1 MVNDSVLE
9 RIRKLLA
16 LARGSTNDNEAANAF
31 AQAQTL
37 LSRHKLDA
45 AQVELTTGVPQVS
58 EPILN
63 SSVPLYSG
71 KRVIH
76 WKSSLANEIA
86 RLNACKLYINNSI
99 KGIEYRLIGR
109 QSDIDIVSYLF
120 DSIVSQIEAA
130 SALAL
135 YQGKG
140 HGKTFTNNFKHAASA
155 EVIRR
160 LIEAKNSVQTEFA
173 KTNGTAAMVLVDSRM
188 QEVLQWQEKNLPL
201 RKGKQNA
208 GYRGD
213 MNGILQGRAAGQK
226 VLLNPGLGSSSGS
239 GVRLLGS

>member
-9 RIRKLLA
+9 KIRKLLA

-71 KRVIH
+71 KRVIE
-76 WKSSLANEIA
+76 WKSRLANEIA
-86 RLNACKLYINNSI
+86 KLNACKLYIGNAVA
-99 KGIEYRLIGR
+99 GIEYRLIGR
-109 QSDIDIVSYLF
+109 QSDIDIISYLF
-120 DSIVSQIEAA
+120 DSIVSQIESA

-140 HGKTFTNNFKHAASA
+140 SGKTFTNNFKHAASA

-160 LIEAKNSVQTEFA
+160 LIEAKNSVQAEFT
-173 KTNGTAAMVLVDSRM
+173 KINGTAAMVLVDSRM
-188 QEVLQWQEKNLPL
+188 QEVLQRKKKNLRL
-201 RKGKQNA
+201 GKRISHGYKKDYA
-208 GYRGD
+208 G
-213 MNGILQGRAAGQK
+213 IEQGRAAGQK
-226 VLLNPGLGSSSGS
+226 VSLNRGLGSSGS
-239 GVRLLGS
+239 GIRLLGS